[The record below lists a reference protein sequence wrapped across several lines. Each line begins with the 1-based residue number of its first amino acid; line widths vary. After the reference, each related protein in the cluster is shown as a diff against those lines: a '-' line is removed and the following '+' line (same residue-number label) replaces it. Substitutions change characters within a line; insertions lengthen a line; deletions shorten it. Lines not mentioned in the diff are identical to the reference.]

1 MFITFFLIVLAGY
14 LVGSIPT
21 GYLVGKAKG
30 IDLRKE
36 GSGNIGATNALRV
49 LGKKA
54 GILVLLI
61 DLLKGVAG
69 CYLGIFTPQLLGM
82 PAEEIQT
89 KHYALMLAGGI
100 SAVIGHTFTCWLK
113 FKGGKGVATTAGV
126 FLAIVPEALI
136 VCLIIFLIT
145 VFISHYVSLASILA
159 AIALVPL
166 VYFFHH
172 DIGFTLF
179 TALIAVLVIYRH
191 RANIKRLINGT
202 ENKIWGNRK

>member
-136 VCLIIFLIT
+136 VC
-145 VFISHYVSLASILA
+145 
-159 AIALVPL
+159 
-166 VYFFHH
+166 
-172 DIGFTLF
+172 
-179 TALIAVLVIYRH
+179 
-191 RANIKRLINGT
+191 
-202 ENKIWGNRK
+202 

>member
-1 MFITFFLIVLAGY
+1 MFIVFSLIVLTGY

-21 GYLVGKAKG
+21 GYLFGKVKG

-61 DLLKGVAG
+61 DLLKGVIG
-69 CYLGIFTPQLLGM
+69 CYLGIFIPQLLGM
-82 PAEEIQT
+82 PTEEIQT
-89 KHYALMLAGGI
+89 KHYTLMLAGGI
-100 SAVIGHTFTCWLK
+100 AAVIGHTFTCWLK

-136 VCLIIFLIT
+136 ICLVIFFIT
-145 VFISHYVSLASILA
+145 VFISHYVSLASIIA

-172 DIGFTLF
+172 DLGFTLF
-179 TALIAVLVIYRH
+179 TALIAILVIYRH
-191 RANIKRLINGT
+191 RANIKRLMDGT
-202 ENKIWGNRK
+202 EHKIGGKKK

>member
-1 MFITFFLIVLAGY
+1 MFISFSLIVLAGY

-61 DLLKGVAG
+61 DLLKGVVA
-69 CYLGIFTPQLLGM
+69 CYLGIFFPQLLGM
-82 PAEEIQT
+82 TAEEIQMR
-89 KHYALMLAGGI
+89 HYTLMLAGGI
-100 SAVIGHTFTCWLK
+100 AAVIGHTFTCWLK

-136 VCLIIFLIT
+136 ICLVIFLIT
-145 VFISHYVSLASILA
+145 VFISHYVSLASIIA

-172 DIGFTLF
+172 DLGFALF
-179 TALIAVLVIYRH
+179 TALIATLVIYRH
-191 RANIKRLINGT
+191 RTNIKRLIDGT
-202 ENKIWGNRK
+202 ENKIGGKKK